1 MKRPQGGDIV
11 KMKLTS
17 YQCGSAR
24 KKGEGLRIGTVRFL
38 PRGVKKEDYTGKDYF
53 DVWLPAVAPSRELFA
68 SIKGKQKDKK
78 AWDNFTKK
86 YINEMKKTD
95 KRQTIKK
102 KTDKRQ
108 TIKLL
113 SELSKKTPIAI
124 GCYCEDENYCHRS
137 ILKKLIL
144 DS

>member
-1 MKRPQGGDIV
+1 
-11 KMKLTS
+11 MKLTS
-17 YQCGSAR
+17 YQCGSTR

-38 PRGVKKEDYTGKDYF
+38 PRGVKKTDYARYDYF
-53 DVWLPAVAPSRELFA
+53 DVWLPTVAPSRELLKE
-68 SIKGKQKDKK
+68 SRTKGMS
-78 AWDNFTKK
+78 WGTFVRR
-86 YINEMKKTD
+86 YINEM
-95 KRQTIKK
+95 K

-113 SELSKKTPIAI
+113 SELSKKTSIAI

-144 DS
+144 DAK